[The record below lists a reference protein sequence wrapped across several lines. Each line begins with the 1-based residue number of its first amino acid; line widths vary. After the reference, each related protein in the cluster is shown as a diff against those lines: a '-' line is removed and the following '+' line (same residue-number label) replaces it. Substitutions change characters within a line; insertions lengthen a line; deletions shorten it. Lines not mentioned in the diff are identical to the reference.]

1 MKKIILI
8 PALIVIF
15 IIVFGILFAILKSNN
30 NKSHLG
36 KIKEGNMKLTTV
48 FADGDKI
55 PSQYTCDGED
65 LAPEL
70 KISQVPEGA
79 KSLVLIVD
87 DPDAPM
93 GIWVHWLLYNIPTD
107 TTEIDANNLPKGT
120 KSGITDFGRVGWGGP
135 CPPSGTHRYFFKLYA
150 VDKTLDLLPG
160 ATKAQLEAE
169 IKDHVIEK
177 SELIGLYKR
186 NKN

>member
-1 MKKIILI
+1 MKKNILI
-8 PALIVIF
+8 FTLIVIF

-48 FADGDKI
+48 FADGEKI
-55 PSQYTCDGED
+55 PSEYTCDGED
-65 LAPEL
+65 LAPKL
-70 KISQVPEGA
+70 TISEVPESA

-93 GIWVHWLLYNIPTD
+93 GTWVHWLLYNIPAD
-107 TTEIDANNLPKGT
+107 TKEIDANNLPIET
-120 KSGITDFGRVGWGGP
+120 KSGKTDFGRTGWGGP

-150 VDKTLDLLPG
+150 VDKTLDLPQG
-160 ATKAQLEAE
+160 AKKAQLESA
-169 IKDHVIEK
+169 IKNHVIEK

-186 NKN
+186 T